1 MHVIAKK
8 AFDEAAKKYPNDAQ
22 ALLDIYKVLKSGVFK
37 TPNDLKAVFGSLD
50 NFKHKPHWYVIDIG
64 GNNLRLLAVIFFTT
78 QKLLV
83 KYIVT
88 HSEYDKLTKKA
99 QKGEI

>member
-8 AFDEAAKKYPNDAQ
+8 AFDKAAQKHPNDAQ
-22 ALLDIYKVLKSGVFK
+22 ALSDAYKA
-37 TPNDLKAVFGSLD
+37 LKAGAFNTPGDLRAVFASLD
-50 NFKHKPHWYVIDIG
+50 NFKYKPHWYVINIG

-88 HSEYDKLTKKA
+88 HSEYDKLTKRA
-99 QKGEI
+99 QRGEI